1 MRTISGKQRGI
12 EPSQRQRRVGEE
24 VRKILAPLLLQGE
37 IRNEI
42 LKGVSITVS
51 EVRMSIDLKHAF
63 VFVIP
68 LGGKN
73 LDDVVKALTEA
84 GPYIRSYIAKSLR
97 LRSVPILHFEPDRS
111 YDEAEKI
118 HKILNSDRVLRDL
131 SVDDSR
137 LKQD

>member
-1 MRTISGKQRGI
+1 MSKISGKQRGI

-24 VRKILAPLLLQGE
+24 VRKIIAPLLLQGE
-37 IRNEI
+37 VRNKM
-42 LKGVSITVS
+42 LNGVSITVS
-51 EVRMSIDLKHAF
+51 EVRMSIDLKHTF
-63 VFVIP
+63 IFVIP

-73 LDDVVKALTEA
+73 LDDVVKALTEVS
-84 GPYIRSYIAKSLR
+84 PYLRSYIGKSLR
-97 LRSVPILHFEPDRS
+97 LRNVPILHFEPDRS

-131 SVDDSR
+131 SVDDSP